1 MSQAYKVTQAFQA
14 TVSKEDKTP
23 KTVELNGNTFNAWKV
38 KLDGQGDK
46 GWINVNKKPGNEVQ
60 PGEELY
66 GDVVQ
71 IDGRFGTFYNFK
83 SASRPLGEI
92 PSGTQTNTSSQT
104 KPSGDD
110 FTSNIS
116 TELAHDKLDY
126 IIGMLEAVSEKLGA
140 EAQPSTTAPGSGSP
154 DLDDLDI

>member
-1 MSQAYKVTQAFQA
+1 MSQAYKVAQAFQA

-46 GWINVNKKPGNEVQ
+46 GWINVNKKPGNEIH
-60 PGEELY
+60 PGDELY

-71 IDGRFGTFYNFK
+71 IDGKFGTFYNFK
-83 SASRPLGEI
+83 SASRPSQ
-92 PSGTQTNTSSQT
+92 PSG
-104 KPSGDD
+104 GEDW
-110 FTSNIS
+110 TSNLS

-126 IIGMLEAVSEKLGA
+126 IIGLLEALTEKAGVSP
-140 EAQPSTTAPGSGSP
+140 QDVNVSTTAPGSP

>member
-23 KTVELNGNTFNAWKV
+23 KTVTFDGNTFNAWKV
-38 KLDGQGDK
+38 KLDGHSDK
-46 GWINVNKKPGNEVQ
+46 GWINVNKKPGNEIAA
-60 PGEELY
+60 GDELY
-66 GDVVQ
+66 GDIAQ
-71 IDGRFGTFYNFK
+71 IDGKFGTFYNFK
-83 SASRPLGEI
+83 SASRPLGEAPATNSQ
-92 PSGTQTNTSSQT
+92 PSG
-104 KPSGDD
+104 GEDW
-110 FTSNIS
+110 TSNLS

-126 IIGMLEAVSEKLGA
+126 IIGLLEAVAEKVNA

>member
-1 MSQAYKVTQAFQA
+1 MSQAYKVAQAFQA

-23 KTVELNGNTFNAWKV
+23 KTVTFDGNTFNAWKV

-46 GWINVNKKPGNEVQ
+46 GWINVNKKPGNEIAA
-60 PGEELY
+60 GDELY
-66 GDVVQ
+66 GDINQ
-71 IDGRFGTFYNFK
+71 IDGKFGTFYNFK
-83 SASRPLGEI
+83 SASRPLGEAPATNSQ
-92 PSGTQTNTSSQT
+92 PSG
-104 KPSGDD
+104 GEDW
-110 FTSNIS
+110 TSNLS

>member
-1 MSQAYKVTQAFQA
+1 MSQAYKVAQAFQA

-23 KTVELNGNTFNAWKV
+23 KTVTFEGNTFNAGKV

-46 GWINVNKKPGNEVQ
+46 GWINVNKKPGNEIH
-60 PGEELY
+60 PGDELY

-71 IDGRFGTFYNFK
+71 VDGKFGTFYNFK
-83 SASRPLGEI
+83 SASRPLGEAPAASSQ
-92 PSGTQTNTSSQT
+92 PSG
-104 KPSGDD
+104 GEDW
-110 FTSNIS
+110 SNLS

-126 IIGMLEAVSEKLGA
+126 IIGLLEAVAEKVNA

>member
-46 GWINVNKKPGNEVQ
+46 GWINVNKKPGNEIH
-60 PGEELY
+60 PGDELY

-71 IDGRFGTFYNFK
+71 VDGKFGTFYNFK
-83 SASRPLGEI
+83 SASRPFGGALAAPSQSSGEE
-92 PSGTQTNTSSQT
+92 GW
-104 KPSGDD
+104 
-110 FTSNIS
+110 TSNLS

-126 IIGMLEAVSEKLGA
+126 IIGLLETLTEKAGVSP
-140 EAQPSTTAPGSGSP
+140 QDVNVSTTAQGSP